1 MVTASRSEDGLV
13 VRVEDGTFS
22 QVVSVE
28 YRGQDTNTQ
37 EEAGNNKHFIY
48 VWVRNR
54 SLVDRVRE
62 QEMVAG
68 DWMKMDMDEHVE
80 VTELET
86 GDQEEHWDPLQGSSP
101 VVISDDVIAPTKSV
115 DPVSTVSTD
124 TSSLVPI
131 ISPAWQTGGSL
142 SCH

>member
-68 DWMKMDMDEHVE
+68 DWMRMDKWKGGELPADWRNHQAREGTYLE
-80 VTELET
+80 V
-86 GDQEEHWDPLQGSSP
+86 
-101 VVISDDVIAPTKSV
+101 A
-115 DPVSTVSTD
+115 
-124 TSSLVPI
+124 
-131 ISPAWQTGGSL
+131 
-142 SCH
+142 

>member
-1 MVTASRSEDGLV
+1 MCESDLSCRMVTASRSEDGLV

-68 DWMKMDMDEHVE
+68 DWMRMDKVKCVQEVE
-80 VTELET
+80 GGEL
-86 GDQEEHWDPLQGSSP
+86 
-101 VVISDDVIAPTKSV
+101 PTVFRFSV
-115 DPVSTVSTD
+115 DD
-124 TSSLVPI
+124 
-131 ISPAWQTGGSL
+131 GGITKL
-142 SCH
+142 